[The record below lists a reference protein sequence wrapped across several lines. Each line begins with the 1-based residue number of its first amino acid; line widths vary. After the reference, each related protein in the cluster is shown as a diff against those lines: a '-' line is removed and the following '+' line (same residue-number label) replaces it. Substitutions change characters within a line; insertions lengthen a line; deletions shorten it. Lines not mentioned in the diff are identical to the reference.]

1 MVHTI
6 LFPSSFFDGKKID
19 EDMQNEYEAA
29 IDTGLW
35 DIVLFSYEKWFHDG
49 VLVLSKEI
57 PSPVTAVYRGWM
69 MKEEQYA
76 SFYHKLQEKGIT
88 LVTDPKA
95 YQYFH
100 YFPHVYETIKEDT
113 PKMLA
118 VPSGI
123 EYSLADIQKK
133 FDRFMVKD
141 YVKSVKGTNF
151 PTYFTKDT
159 TEEAFRNAMELFYQY
174 RGELLSGGLCFKEY
188 VELARYGKATNEYR
202 VFYIGNEIASVSR
215 NSLQGNFTPQP
226 PKSLLERYRSLP
238 SPFYTLDYAELADG
252 SWKILEAGDGSV
264 SGPSE
269 GQNLYA
275 FYRALHQCL
284 NHRLLDN

>member
-1 MVHTI
+1 
-6 LFPSSFFDGKKID
+6 
-19 EDMQNEYEAA
+19 
-29 IDTGLW
+29 
-35 DIVLFSYEKWFHDG
+35 
-49 VLVLSKEI
+49 
-57 PSPVTAVYRGWM
+57 M

-88 LVTDPKA
+88 LVTDPEA
-95 YQYFH
+95 YRYFH
-100 YFPHVYETIKEDT
+100 YFPNVYDVIQADT

-118 VPSGI
+118 IPFGT
-123 EYSLADIQKK
+123 EYSLTDLQRQ

-141 YVKSVKGTNF
+141 YVKSVKGTDF
-151 PTYFTKDT
+151 PTYFTKET
-159 TEEAFRNAMELFYQY
+159 TEEAFRNAMKNFYKY
-174 RGELLSGGLCFKEY
+174 RGERLSGGLCFKEY
-188 VELARYGKATNEYR
+188 VDLARYGETTNEYR
-202 VFYIGNEIASVSR
+202 VFYIGNEIASVAR
-215 NSLQGNFTPQP
+215 NSLQGNFTAEP
-226 PKSLLERYRSLP
+226 PEKLLEKYRSLP

-275 FYRALHQCL
+275 FYRVMYHCL

>member
-35 DIVLFSYEKWFHDG
+35 EVVLFSYEKWFHDG

-100 YFPHVYETIKEDT
+100 YFPHVYEAIKEDT

-118 VPSGI
+118 VPFGI

-159 TEEAFRNAMELFYQY
+159 TDEAFRNAMELFYQY

-188 VELARYGKATNEYR
+188 VELARYGKVTNEYR

-226 PKSLLERYRSLP
+226 PKNLLERYRSLP

-275 FYRALHQCL
+275 FYRALYQCL